1 MPNIAADKI
10 IGQDIYSLG
19 NVQALNKNFKPG
31 KIFTKGQKI
40 GNVYS
45 YIENNDGALYWM
57 IYENNADYL
66 NFNPIYVKHI
76 TGQIE
81 CPALPGIIA
90 EMERKKEA
98 EELEKRGPVAYYIK
112 KYLPYIVAAA
122 VVAIVLPA
130 LKKR

>member
-1 MPNIAADKI
+1 MPNITADKI
-10 IGQDIYSLG
+10 IGQDIYSKG

-31 KIFTKGQKI
+31 KVFSKGQKI

-45 YIENNDGALYWM
+45 YIENNDGDLYWM
-57 IYENNADYL
+57 IYETQLDYA

-76 TGQIE
+76 SGLVEI
-81 CPALPGIIA
+81 PALPGII
-90 EMERKKEA
+90 EELKRKKEA
-98 EELEKRGPVAYYIK
+98 EELEKSGPVAFYIK

>member
-10 IGQDIYSLG
+10 IGQDIFALA

-57 IYENNADYL
+57 IYETQSDYT

-76 TGQIE
+76 TGMID

-98 EELEKRGPVAYYIK
+98 EELAQRGPVAYYLK
-112 KYLPYIVAAA
+112 KYLPYIVAAV
-122 VVAIVLPA
+122 VVAIVLPG